1 MASSISSSS
10 PSPLPPVAGGGAQT
24 SAVSNSDPAEETRAS
39 ASTGSRTEE
48 TSQTSPAAPS
58 GSGRGQN
65 VDILV

>member
-1 MASSISSSS
+1 
-10 PSPLPPVAGGGAQT
+10 
-24 SAVSNSDPAEETRAS
+24 VSNSDPAEDTGAS
-39 ASTGSRTEE
+39 ASTTNRTEA